1 MSTAEIAR
9 LGQLLSAEEAK
20 SIAGALRQVKLTHIA
35 AKRAYPPHRFEV
47 QQLLKKLLARDGD
60 VARVAAV
67 LDGMAA
73 VPQVER
79 PVAVWTSPSV
89 PGSGGHTTLAALDMI
104 NDATAFVYAA
114 TYSAGKG
121 SPHLLA
127 LRNAVDRGVSV
138 TVVVDVKER
147 ADAAALIA
155 HELWGARIWTLAEP
169 EDGQWAIQHSKL
181 IAVDDRA
188 SFVTSAN
195 FSTAAAMRSLECGIL
210 SKDALIAAGI
220 REHLQNL
227 HKHGVLVDLPK
238 WLKSAT

>member
-9 LGQLLSAEEAK
+9 LGQLLCAEEAK
-20 SIAGALRQVKLTHIA
+20 SIAASLRQVKLPHIA
-35 AKRAYPPHRFEV
+35 AKRAYPTHRSEV
-47 QQLLKKLLARDGD
+47 QRLLKRLLEGNSD
-60 VARVAAV
+60 VLRVAAV
-67 LDGMAA
+67 LDGIAA

-104 NDATAFVYAA
+104 NDATAFIYAA
-114 TYSAGKG
+114 TYSAGKD

-127 LRNAVDRGVSV
+127 LRYALDRGVSV

-147 ADAAALIA
+147 ADHAALICRA
-155 HELWGARIWTLAEP
+155 LKGARVWTLAEP

-181 IAVDDRA
+181 ITVDDSA
-188 SFVTSAN
+188 VFVTSAN
-195 FSTAAAMRSLECGIL
+195 FSTAAAKRSLECGML
-210 SKDALIAAGI
+210 SNDSLVAISV

-227 HKHGVLVDLPK
+227 HKHGALIDFEP
-238 WLKSAT
+238 

>member
-20 SIAGALRQVKLTHIA
+20 SIAAALRQVKLSHIA
-35 AKRAYPPHRFEV
+35 AKRAYPAHRSEV
-47 QQLLKKLLARDGD
+47 QQLLKKLLEGD
-60 VARVAAV
+60 ADLLRVAAM
-67 LDGMAA
+67 LDGIAA

-104 NDATAFVYAA
+104 NNATAFVYAA
-114 TYSAGKG
+114 TYSAGKD

-127 LRNAVDRGVSV
+127 LRNALNRGVSV

-147 ADAAALIA
+147 ADHAALICKA
-155 HELWGARIWTLAEP
+155 LNGARVWTLAEP

-181 IAVDDRA
+181 ITVDDSA
-188 SFVTSAN
+188 AFVTSAN
-195 FSTAAAMRSLECGIL
+195 FSTAAAKRSLECGML
-210 SKDALIAAGI
+210 SRDSLVAVSV
-220 REHLQNL
+220 REHLENL
-227 HKHGVLVDLPK
+227 HKHGVLIELG
-238 WLKSAT
+238 W